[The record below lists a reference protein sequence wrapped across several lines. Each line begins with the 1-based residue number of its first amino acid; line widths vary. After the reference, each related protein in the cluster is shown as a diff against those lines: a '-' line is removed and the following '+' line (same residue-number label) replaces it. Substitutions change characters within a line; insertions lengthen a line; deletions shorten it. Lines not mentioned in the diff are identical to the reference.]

1 MERDQI
7 GILIKRASLEVEKTA
22 LAILAPYSMNL
33 TQYKIIVYLYN
44 APPASTCRSIWRRL
58 FP

>member
-1 MERDQI
+1 MKQDQI

-44 APPASTCRSIWRRL
+44 APPASTR
-58 FP
+58 